1 MRQPRSTRS
10 HANRRNRWWR
20 PPTSPN
26 SGSARPSRTTPS
38 TPELNT
44 HQRFHKLAKTP
55 GHKPGFRKHFGAAP
69 IHPHGNQ
76 NAGPVTNPPT
86 VKPPTVKAPHVPFKS
101 GPTKIGTPKKIT
113 FPIIKLTNGKG
124 WPIWKA
130 GPKKIWV
137 GGKWKVF
144 VPFASI
150 PVVLIGGG
158 YYWPDAYVNVG
169 RPYCEGITP
178 DGCHLNWQL
187 VRFEDGGGAYQ
198 CVHYCPRPNAP
209 PPAQAAALVA
219 PPPVPQSGAKS
230 GWILNRNGDDHR
242 RYSNLSRQH
251 LHRAPANHGSR
262 YHDEYPR
269 LHDRAG
275 WQRSFDYLGHVVR
288 ESSDFHAQ
296 HTGAS
301 LGSYLAVESSRCRMF
316 LLICIGDTSVHG
328 DAHNNKSSNIFFSK

>member
-1 MRQPRSTRS
+1 MSKRLILCVMAGLAGLALATGDAAAAI
-10 HANRRNRWWR
+10 HKV
-20 PPTSPN
+20 
-26 SGSARPSRTTPS
+26 ARKPAKPVVATPHKPQFRFRAAKPHNPIN
-38 TPELNT
+38 TQLNT

-219 PPPVPQSGAKS
+219 PPPVPQSGACEVTIYS
-230 GWILNRNGDDHR
+230 EPNFAGQDATTGDEQPA
-242 RYSNLSRQH
+242 LSQK
-251 LHRAPANHGSR
+251 
-262 YHDEYPR
+262 
-269 LHDRAG
+269 G
-275 WQRSFDYLGHVVR
+275 WQD
-288 ESSDFHAQ
+288 Q
-296 HTGAS
+296 IAS
-301 LGSYLAVESSRCRMF
+301 IRV
-316 LLICIGDTSVHG
+316 TSGVW
-328 DAHNNKSSNIFFSK
+328 DFFSDENFTGNNMRLRPGTYQNLGPDWTKKINSFNCVMTAPPS